1 MTTVNLT
8 IDGQKVTAPAGSTV
22 LRAAQAAGIDVP
34 TLCDHPALVPIGAC
48 RVCLVEIKGQR
59 TLQPACTFPVN
70 EGMEVQTE
78 TPAVVQSR
86 KFVLDLLFSERNHY
100 CMFCEMSGDC
110 ELQDLG
116 YRYGLDHWVYPT
128 YKKGFPVD
136 ATRQAFL
143 MDHNRCIL
151 CRRCERACGELVA
164 NHTLGMRERGSETMV
179 CADMNVPF
187 GESSCVSCGTC
198 LQVCPTGA
206 LVDKRSAFM
215 GRSVQTERTRSTCTR
230 CSMGCGMV
238 IVTRGGGTLRIE
250 GDWDA
255 VPNGGLL
262 CQKGRFDPL
271 FDQRERVTQPMIR
284 HDGQL
289 AEVAWDVAL
298 LAAAERLRATP
309 ADNVGVLTSTHAT
322 NEALY
327 LMGALFRET
336 LGVRHIDLLNA
347 AAPLLLEP
355 QGVLAD
361 LGETDLILV
370 VGGDPVVEQP
380 VVSFLLK
387 RAADRGVPLLVVGKQ
402 DHGLAPFANRV
413 FEEAEIR
420 MAVEMGDRAREP
432 VVVYGPELTVEGAT
446 VLQKLHSVRFIA
458 LEPGANTRAAVAF
471 GLNRVFDAAKA
482 ETVFVLEGEE
492 ADDAQELLG
501 SLAPGCFAIVQASY
515 GSPLVERADVVLP
528 MAAWQERS
536 GTLTNLEGRI
546 LDARQAM
553 APAGAAK
560 QDWEIQLLLAA
571 ELGLAAP
578 AGLGELSALAKQEL
592 AR

>member
-1 MTTVNLT
+1 MVNLT

-34 TLCDHPALVPIGAC
+34 TLCDHPALAPIGAC

-59 TLQPACTFPVN
+59 TLQPACTFPIS

-100 CMFCEMSGDC
+100 CMYCEISGDC

-128 YKKGFPVD
+128 YTKGFPVD
-136 ATRQAFL
+136 ATREAFL

-151 CRRCERACGELVA
+151 CRRCVRACGELVA
-164 NHTLGMRERGSETMV
+164 NHTLGMRERGAETMV

-215 GRSVQTERTRSTCTR
+215 GRTIQTERTRSTCTG
-230 CSMGCGMV
+230 CSTGCGMV
-238 IVTRGGGTLRIE
+238 IVTRGEGVLRIE

-255 VPNGGLL
+255 IPNGGLL

-271 FDQRERVTQPMIR
+271 YEERQRVTQPMIR
-284 HDGQL
+284 SEGRL
-289 AEVAWDVAL
+289 AEVTWDVAL
-298 LAAAERLRATP
+298 QAAAERLRTTP
-309 ADNVGVLTSTHAT
+309 TDRIGVLTSTYVT

-327 LMGALFRET
+327 LMGALFREA
-336 LGVRHIDLLNA
+336 LGVLRTDLLNA

-355 QGVLAD
+355 QGTLAD
-361 LGETDLILV
+361 LAEADLILV

-380 VVSFLLK
+380 VVSFLIK
-387 RAADRGVPLLVVGKQ
+387 RAADRGVPLLVVGKEE
-402 DHGLAPFANRV
+402 HGLAPFASRV
-413 FEEAEIR
+413 FGEDEMR
-420 MAVEMGDRAREP
+420 PAVEMGSRAQQP
-432 VVVYGPELTVEGAT
+432 VVVYGPELSVEGAT
-446 VLQKLHSVRFIA
+446 VLQKLDNARFVA

-471 GLNRVFDAAKA
+471 GLNRMFDSAKA
-482 ETVFVLEGEE
+482 ETVFVLQGEE
-492 ADDAQELLG
+492 VADGRRMPEVPVSGA
-501 SLAPGCFAIVQASY
+501 FTIVQASY
-515 GSPLVERADVVLP
+515 SSPLVECADVVLP
-528 MAAWQERS
+528 MATWQERA
-536 GTLTNLEGRI
+536 GTVTNLEGRV
-546 LDARQAM
+546 LDVRQATR
-553 APAGAAK
+553 PVGAAK
-560 QDWEIQLLLAA
+560 QDWEIQALLATA
-571 ELGLAAP
+571 LGMAA
-578 AGLGELSALAKQEL
+578 AARLDVLSALAKQEL